1 MVSLQQGIT
10 GHTKAGDIDI
20 EFIDNGRC
28 ILYISN
34 LHQRQDKVFYLQSLR
49 PFLENMAR
57 AAAAK
62 EIETESAELEAL
74 QGRTT
79 LILNLL
85 NTHMANAHR
94 HYNSLTN
101 HKKRSE
107 QMFSELQALVRESE
121 GQIKEMIRIAMGTG
135 ENIQTQNEALENLQL
150 SEQIFKKTSP
160 LDMNEKERTFVQ
172 WLMGEAR
179 FTNTDDGD
187 IQTHSI
193 QLKDLVER
201 GKVAGFSEKE
211 VRGYREMLF
220 QESVWQKGGKMI
232 LGLTWRI

>member
-1 MVSLQQGIT
+1 
-10 GHTKAGDIDI
+10 
-20 EFIDNGRC
+20 
-28 ILYISN
+28 
-34 LHQRQDKVFYLQSLR
+34 
-49 PFLENMAR
+49 
-57 AAAAK
+57 
-62 EIETESAELEAL
+62 
-74 QGRTT
+74 
-79 LILNLL
+79 
-85 NTHMANAHR
+85 
-94 HYNSLTN
+94 
-101 HKKRSE
+101 
-107 QMFSELQALVRESE
+107 MFSELQALVRESE

-135 ENIQTQNEALENLQL
+135 ENIQTQNQALENLQL

-179 FTNTDDGD
+179 FTNGDDGD

-211 VRGYREMLF
+211 VRGYRETLF

-232 LGLTWRI
+232 LGLKFV